1 MKVLFAS
8 AEAAPFFKSGGLGD
22 VAGSLPKE
30 LKKQGVDIRV
40 VLPNHGVMPEKY
52 AQQLELVT
60 EFTVDVG
67 WRRQYCGIK
76 QLVLDDVTYYFVD
89 NLGYF
94 NRDTVYGYEDD
105 GERYAFFSLAV
116 LEMMEKIDFIP
127 DVLHANDWHTAAVT
141 FLLRDKYH
149 WIDAYADIK
158 TVLSIH
164 NLKYQGEFGESIL
177 SDWYGIGYN
186 IYMDSGAKHY
196 DAVNI
201 LKGGIYY
208 ADRVTTVSP
217 TYAEEI
223 KTPEFG
229 HGLDG
234 VLRDVDYKLSG
245 ILNGIDYAVNDPATD
260 STIQHN
266 YDVDTIDQKVKNKT
280 YLQEKVGLPVDEE
293 VILIGMVSRLTEQ
306 KGFRLVEI
314 IMDALTNRRVQIILL
329 GTGEKSIENSFKH
342 FDWAYDGQVRAIID
356 FDVKLAQEIYA
367 GADLFL
373 MPSAFEPCGLSQM
386 ISMRYGTLP
395 LVHEIGGLK
404 DTVAPYNK
412 YDITGTGFSFNHFD
426 WWVLLNTLD
435 DAIDV
440 YYNHHDNWQTIQKQ
454 AMQTDFSW
462 QQSTQ
467 KYINLYQSIAY

>member
-1 MKVLFAS
+1 
-8 AEAAPFFKSGGLGD
+8 
-22 VAGSLPKE
+22 
-30 LKKQGVDIRV
+30 
-40 VLPNHGVMPEKY
+40 
-52 AQQLELVT
+52 
-60 EFTVDVG
+60 
-67 WRRQYCGIK
+67 
-76 QLVLDDVTYYFVD
+76 
-89 NLGYF
+89 
-94 NRDTVYGYEDD
+94 
-105 GERYAFFSLAV
+105 
-116 LEMMEKIDFIP
+116 
-127 DVLHANDWHTAAVT
+127 
-141 FLLRDKYH
+141 
-149 WIDAYADIK
+149 
-158 TVLSIH
+158 
-164 NLKYQGEFGESIL
+164 
-177 SDWYGIGYN
+177 
-186 IYMDSGAKHY
+186 
-196 DAVNI
+196 
-201 LKGGIYY
+201 
-208 ADRVTTVSP
+208 
-217 TYAEEI
+217 
-223 KTPEFG
+223 
-229 HGLDG
+229 
-234 VLRDVDYKLSG
+234 
-245 ILNGIDYAVNDPATD
+245 PATD

-329 GTGEKSIENSFKH
+329 GTGEKSIEDSFKY

-435 DAIDV
+435 DAIGV
-440 YYNHHDNWQTIQKQ
+440 YYNHYDNWQTIQKQ